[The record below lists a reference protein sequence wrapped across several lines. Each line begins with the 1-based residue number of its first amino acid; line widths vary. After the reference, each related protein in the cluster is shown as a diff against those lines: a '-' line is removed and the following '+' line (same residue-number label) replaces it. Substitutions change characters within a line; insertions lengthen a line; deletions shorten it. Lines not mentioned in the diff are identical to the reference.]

1 MRISRLN
8 LVCII
13 CVALM
18 CLFVCACDNNPP
30 PQDDIPA
37 LNIGARTMNNQNAGD
52 NAPPAAVQDDDDNTD
67 IENFEV
73 EEDKLYSG
81 INKTDPFL
89 PLIKATEAAAADN
102 NEDDKKR
109 VPQTPLERFDIG
121 QLRLSAVVETPEGN
135 SAVIVEASGRGYVV
149 KPGTYIGLNGG
160 QITEIK
166 NDRVI
171 IEEPMGKNE
180 RGETKFNI
188 IELILPKPAG
198 AF

>member
-13 CVALM
+13 CVGLL
-18 CLFVCACDNNPP
+18 CLVVCACDNNPP
-30 PQDDIPA
+30 PKAELPS
-37 LNIGARTMNNQNAGD
+37 LNLNARAAQNTTTPD
-52 NAPPAAVQDDDDNTD
+52 KITAVQDAEVEDL
-67 IENFEV
+67 EGFEV
-73 EEDKLYSG
+73 EEAKLYSG
-81 INKTDPFL
+81 IDKINPFL
-89 PLIKATEAAAADN
+89 PLIKSDGAVPDE
-102 NEDDKKR
+102 EDGETKR

-121 QLRLSAVVETPEGN
+121 QLRLSAVVGAPDGN
-135 SAVIVEASGRGYVV
+135 SAIIVESSGRGYVV
-149 KPGTYIGLNGG
+149 RTGAYIGLNGG

-180 RGETKFNI
+180 RGEVKVNVV
-188 IELILPKPAG
+188 ELILPKPAG

>member
-13 CVALM
+13 CVAAM
-18 CLFVCACDNNPP
+18 FLFVCACDNNPP
-30 PQDDIPA
+30 PQDDIPP
-37 LNIGARTMNNQNAGD
+37 LNIGARTMAAQNANAD
-52 NAPPAAVQDDDDNTD
+52 NAAAADQNDDQNTD
-67 IENFEV
+67 MDDFEV

-81 INKTDPFL
+81 IDKTDPFL
-89 PLIKATEAAAADN
+89 PLIKATDAAR
-102 NEDDKKR
+102 EDDDDTKR

-121 QLRLSAVVETPEGN
+121 QLKLSAVVEMVEGN
-135 SAVIVEASGRGYVV
+135 SAVIVESSGRGYVV